1 MAIDFQQIER
11 KWQHRWEKAKIFEA
25 DADPNKK
32 KFFCHFTYP
41 YVNAYPH
48 LGHFYTLMRPE
59 ILARF
64 KRLQNYN
71 VLMPQAWHA
80 TGSPIITAAQRVKE
94 KEEKQLKILK
104 DMGITDQE
112 QLKRF
117 EDPKYWIEY
126 FMPEFTKD
134 FKAMGIST
142 DWRRSYFTTEL
153 NPWYDKFIRWQF
165 NKLKEKNYVI
175 KGRFPVVW
183 CVKCKNPVSDHA
195 RSEGEG
201 ETPQE
206 FTALK
211 FAVENFAKLQNSP
224 NQAIRAEGTLDK
236 DCVFLIAATLR
247 PETLFGITNIWINP
261 KTTYIQA
268 KVNDEHWII
277 SKECLEKLKFQDK
290 SVAIEK
296 ELPAV
301 ELLGKYVFV
310 PKLDKQILILPGE
323 FCNPA
328 IGSGIVMSVPS
339 HAPHDWL
346 GLVEIKNDKTVAE
359 KYHLDFTAINLITPI
374 GLISME
380 GYSEHPAKDAC
391 EKRKIKSTKQLE
403 LLEEAKKELYKAE
416 FFAGIMKDNTEK
428 YQGMKVEQA
437 KELIKKELLQLN
449 QSDVF
454 YELTGKVVC
463 RCLTP
468 SIIKIVEDQWFIDY
482 GNKEWKETAKKALS
496 KIRLYPEHS
505 RPQFEYT
512 IDWLKAWACTREEG
526 LGTKL
531 PWDEKWLIESLS
543 DSTIYLAFYP
553 ISHYIQKINPEKI
566 NDEVFDYIMLDKG
579 KQPDIEYITEMKT
592 EFEYW
597 YPFDFNS
604 SGKDLIQNHLTF
616 ALFNHTAIFP
626 EKYWPN
632 GYGLNGWVT
641 VDGKKMSKSLGN
653 FILMRDLPEKYS
665 ADASR
670 FTIMNGGENM
680 DDPNWDNAFAA
691 SFKSKLEQFYAFCAE
706 NYNKGSEEWRNIDQ
720 WFESKLNESIKEVT
734 YFMEE
739 TLFRTASQK
748 MFFELNKSLKWYLK
762 RTNNKPNR
770 RLLSQFIESQ
780 LIMLSPFTP
789 FICEEIWETIGKKEF
804 IAKASWPIHDETK
817 VNKQLDLEEQL
828 IETILDD
835 TLAVMNLVKITPQKM
850 TLFVADNW
858 KYDLCIALRTEYSK
872 TKNPGIITKSIM
884 AKKEFRKHGEDVMK
898 IMQRTLKSGIMNILH
913 NDDEEYTALCNAK
926 QYLETE
932 LKITVEIQHEKNSND
947 KKAQQALPGKPSIVI
962 K

>member
-1 MAIDFQQIER
+1 MTIDFQQIER
-11 KWQHRWEKAKIFEA
+11 KWQHRWEKARIFEA
-25 DADPNKK
+25 DADINRK

-59 ILARF
+59 VFARF
-64 KRLQNYN
+64 RRLQGFN
-71 VLMPQAWHA
+71 VLFPQAWHA

-112 QLKRF
+112 QLKKF
-117 EDPKYWIEY
+117 ENPEYWIEY
-126 FMPEFTKD
+126 FIPEFTKD
-134 FKAMGIST
+134 FKAIGIST

-153 NPWYDKFIRWQF
+153 NQWYDKFIRWQF

-175 KGRFPVVW
+175 KGKFPVVW
-183 CVKCKNPVSDHA
+183 CTKCRNPVSDHS

-206 FTALK
+206 FTLLK
-211 FAVENFAKLQNSP
+211 FPLADHANKRIILV
-224 NQAIRAEGTLDK
+224 
-236 DCVFLIAATLR
+236 AATLR
-247 PETLFGITNIWINP
+247 PETLFGITNLWINP

-277 SKECLEKLKFQDK
+277 SKECLDKLKFQDK
-290 SVAIEK
+290 SIEIEK
-296 ELPAV
+296 EIKTA
-301 ELLGKYVFV
+301 ELLGKYVSI
-310 PKLDKQILILPGE
+310 PKSNAKVLILPGE
-323 FCNPA
+323 FCNPS

-346 GLVEIKNDKTVAE
+346 GLVEIKNDKAIAE
-359 KYHLDFTAINLITPI
+359 KYHLNFAAINLITPI
-374 GLISME
+374 SLISME

-403 LLEEAKKELYKAE
+403 LLEEAKKDLYKAE
-416 FFAGIMKDNTEK
+416 FFAGIMKENTGIYK
-428 YQGMKVEQA
+428 GRKVEEA
-437 KELIKKELLQLN
+437 KEQIKKELLQSN
-449 QSDVF
+449 QSNVF
-454 YELTGKVVC
+454 YELTGRVIC
-463 RCLTP
+463 RCLTQ
-468 SIIKIVEDQWFIDY
+468 SIIKIVDDQWFIDY
-482 GNKEWKETAKKALS
+482 GNKEWKEIAKKALA
-496 KIRLYPEHS
+496 KIRLYPELS

-512 IDWLKAWACTREEG
+512 IDWLKAWACSREEG

-531 PWDEKWLIESLS
+531 PWDQKWLIESLS

-553 ISHYIQKINPEKI
+553 IAHYIQKINPEKI
-566 NDEVFDYIMLDKG
+566 NDLVFDYIMLDKG
-579 KQPDIEYITEMKT
+579 KQPDIEHIAEMKD
-592 EFEYW
+592 EFQYW

-653 FILMRDLPEKYS
+653 FILMRDLPTKYS

-680 DDPNWDNAFAA
+680 DDPNWDNQFAS
-691 SFKSKLEQFYAFCAE
+691 SFKTKLEQLYTFCTE
-706 NYNKGSEEWRNIDQ
+706 NYNKGSDEWRNIDQ
-720 WFESKLNESIKEVT
+720 WFESRLNESIKKVT

-748 MFFELNKSLKWYLK
+748 MFFELNKALRWYLK
-762 RTNNKPNR
+762 RTNNKPNKK
-770 RLLSQFIESQ
+770 LLSHFIESQ

-789 FICEEIWETIGKKEF
+789 FICEEIWETIGKKDF
-804 IAKASWPIHDETK
+804 IAKASWPLYDEDK
-817 VNKQLDLEEQL
+817 INKQLDIEEQL
-828 IETILDD
+828 IETVLND
-835 TLAVMNLVKITPQKM
+835 TTAVMDLVKITPKSM
-850 TLFVADNW
+850 KLFVADSW
-858 KYDLCIALRTEYSK
+858 KYDLCIALRTEYNK
-872 TKNPGIITKSIM
+872 TKNPGIIIKNIM
-884 AKKEFRKHGEDVMK
+884 IREEFKKHGEDVMK
-898 IMQRTLKSGIMNILH
+898 IMQKTLKSGIMNILH
-913 NDDEEYTALCNAK
+913 NDDEEYNTLCNAK
-926 QYLETE
+926 QYIEAE
-932 LKITVEIQHEKNSND
+932 LKLSIEILLEKDSED
-947 KKAQQALPGKPSIVI
+947 KKSQQALPGKPSIII